1 MGVVI
6 LLMLA
11 RPPAVNAEALFDG
24 PCGGVWLNLIAA
36 TGGFDQRRVKF
47 TYSLKGVQLGSAK
60 SWADVPFVGIDF
72 ERPFASHMFWRATAI
87 SSVRP
92 ANLRHWSRSQ
102 TTGWT
107 MIEGHWSTQLKQS
120 WSKRSMC

>member
-1 MGVVI
+1 MRVVI

-87 SSVRP
+87 FFERE
-92 ANLRHWSRSQ
+92 AGQSQ
-102 TTGWT
+102 TLVAFSNNGLD
-107 MIEGHWSTQLKQS
+107 HDRRPLVDATQTI
-120 WSKRSMC
+120 MV